1 MKVTVWTKER
11 GIRPWSDIEKD
22 LNMNPCKEVAITA
35 QPNDSWL
42 DKVIADD
49 SLPPNHAV
57 IDGKLVCYSHDPKV
71 LVEAL
76 ERIVSYENNLI
87 SHSGARHAAVRLARE
102 ALAEWKARQ
111 PEVVPA
117 SSVLVPTIDELAE
130 AMYQNNT
137 ALLTNVEARYIAKVV
152 HALLTKGRGGV

>member
-22 LNMNPCKEVAITA
+22 LNMNPCREVAITA

-57 IDGKLVCYSHDPKV
+57 IDGKLFCYSRDPKV

-76 ERIVSYENNLI
+76 ERIADMQLSWKCGEI
-87 SHSGARHAAVRLARE
+87 ARE
-102 ALAEWKARQ
+102 ALASWEGETR
-111 PEVVPA
+111 
-117 SSVLVPTIDELAE
+117 
-130 AMYQNNT
+130 
-137 ALLTNVEARYIAKVV
+137 
-152 HALLTKGRGGV
+152 